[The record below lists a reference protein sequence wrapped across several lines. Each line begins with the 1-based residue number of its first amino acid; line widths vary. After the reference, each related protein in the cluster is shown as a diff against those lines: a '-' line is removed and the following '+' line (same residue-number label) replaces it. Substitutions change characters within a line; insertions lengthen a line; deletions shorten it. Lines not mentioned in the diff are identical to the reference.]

1 MNGALRVKVALAV
14 GAAVTVTLQLVTGWA
29 IHTDRVPLR
38 DPLYLDKFAALRA
51 RPAFNPDTPAEQKP
65 LTVVFVGS
73 SRTLVAVDAGAVGP
87 ALSARIGR
95 PVEAF
100 NFGTAGAG
108 PVTCAVYLRRLL
120 ADGVKPDAV
129 VIEVL
134 PALLAA
140 QVHPPEARW
149 LPVIRLRPEELPVV
163 RGYGFPAPT
172 PSAHG
177 CRGWLLPW
185 HEYRMPLVDRYAGPL
200 SLMPF
205 PMGAK
210 KHSDEHGFER
220 WREVS
225 PTDRAKMLERV
236 RRQYA
241 EYLDGYAPG
250 GCGVAA
256 VRDALEACRAA
267 NVKSA
272 LLLAPE
278 SSEFRGWYPEP
289 GRSRVA
295 PILAELA
302 SEVGGASIFDTRDWL
317 ADELLGD
324 GHHLTG
330 TGADAFTA
338 RLTRDALAPWL
349 ASSGAGGSP

>member
-1 MNGALRVKVALAV
+1 VVALAF
-14 GAAVTVTLQLVTGWA
+14 GAAVAVVVQLVTGWA

-38 DPLYLDKFAALRA
+38 DPLYLDKFATLRA
-51 RPAFNPDTPAEQKP
+51 QSAFRPGPPAEQKP

-73 SRTLVAVDAGAVGP
+73 SRTLIAMDAGAVGP
-87 ALSARIGR
+87 ALSADLGR

-140 QVHPPEARW
+140 QIDPPESKW
-149 LPVIRLRPEELPVV
+149 LSVIRLRPEELSVV

-172 PSAHG
+172 PAAHG

-185 HEYRMPLVDRYAGPL
+185 HEYRMPLVDRYARPL
-200 SLMPF
+200 SLLPF
-205 PMGAK
+205 PMGARQK
-210 KHSDEHGFER
+210 NDEFGFER

-225 PTDRAKMLERV
+225 PADRAKMLERT

-241 EYLDGYAPG
+241 EYLDGYEPG

-256 VRDALEACRAA
+256 VRDALSVCRVA
-267 NVKSA
+267 NVKAA

-289 GRSRVA
+289 GRSRIA
-295 PILAELA
+295 PLLTELA
-302 SEVGGASIFDTRDWL
+302 RDAGGAAFFDARDWL
-317 ADELLGD
+317 ADDLLGD

-330 TGADAFTA
+330 TGADVFTA

-349 ASSGAGGSP
+349 AAGPGGAR